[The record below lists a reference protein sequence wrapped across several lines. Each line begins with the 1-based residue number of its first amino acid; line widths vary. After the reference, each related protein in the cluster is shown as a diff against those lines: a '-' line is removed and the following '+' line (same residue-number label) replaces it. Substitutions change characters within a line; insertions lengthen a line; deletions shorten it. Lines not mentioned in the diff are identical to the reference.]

1 MSDSD
6 PGPGAGPAA
15 PAVRPDPFPEAV
27 AAVVGRWN
35 PQGMALLNTMTV
47 TGNHQAV
54 VRLIGPDDAN
64 TALLRA
70 ELSRFEPRIELSAP
84 ATDPAAAA
92 PGPVPPV
99 PGGAVSSAPGAAV
112 SAASGGAVISAPG
125 GAVTLLV
132 LDAGVV
138 IGAAELDLVRRL
150 RADGS
155 RVLLVLN
162 GTHAH
167 LDWQLV
173 RDRCAELLAAAGL
186 DCEIVPVSARLA
198 LAART
203 AGDSALL
210 DRSGIA
216 LLHARLAALT
226 TDAGTV
232 DTRRTAA
239 ATQVVGQTV
248 ERIAQEEALLA
259 AGSETELLRAERARL
274 IAERDS
280 GRAAA
285 VATLRAQ
292 INLARVDL
300 LTQVGHRVR
309 ALHAEARAELD
320 RLVRAGRAD
329 FPERLRS
336 AVAALTDTVD
346 RDIAAR
352 LTELRARAAA
362 ATPGA
367 ALPHQTPGFRHDP
380 APTMGPDPQ
389 PRGRGVEDHLMIVVG
404 ASAGVG
410 LGRLLVSPLALVPA
424 LDVATIPV
432 TLLLGAGAA
441 AWVVRARRHLADRD
455 HLRQW
460 VADAVANVKAQLEQ
474 RAVTA
479 LVEAETELS
488 DEMVR
493 AAADRMLEVDRRV
506 AELEA
511 ALRRASTGQP
521 GRLAACARDRQILE
535 QWVVDSGK

>member
-6 PGPGAGPAA
+6 PGPDSGLGPGATA
-15 PAVRPDPFPEAV
+15 PPISPGAPFPEPV
-27 AAVVGRWN
+27 AAVVRRWN
-35 PQGMALLNTMTV
+35 PQGMALLDTMTV
-47 TGNHQAV
+47 AGNNAE
-54 VRLIGPDDAN
+54 VRLLGPDDAN
-64 TALLRA
+64 TTLLRT
-70 ELSRFEPRIELSAP
+70 ELARFEPRIDLSMPP
-84 ATDPAAAA
+84 ADPAAAA
-92 PGPVPPV
+92 PG
-99 PGGAVSSAPGAAV
+99 S
-112 SAASGGAVISAPG
+112 
-125 GAVTLLV
+125 VTVLV

-138 IGAAELDLVRRL
+138 IGAAELDLVRRSTG
-150 RADGS
+150 AGS

-173 RDRCAELLAAAGL
+173 RDRSAELLAAAGL

-203 AGDSALL
+203 AADSALL
-210 DRSGIA
+210 DRSGLA
-216 LLHARLAALT
+216 VLHARLVALT
-226 TDAGTV
+226 TDTTTV
-232 DTRRTAA
+232 DARRAA
-239 ATQVVGQTV
+239 AAAQVVAQTLD
-248 ERIAQEEALLA
+248 RITQEHTALA
-259 AGSETELLRAERARL
+259 AGRETEMLRAERARL
-274 IAERDS
+274 LAERDG
-280 GRAAA
+280 GRAVA
-285 VATLRAQ
+285 VSALRAQ
-292 INLARVDL
+292 LNLARMDL

-309 ALHAEARAELD
+309 ALHAEARTELD
-320 RLVRAGRAD
+320 KLDRAGRAG

-352 LTELRARAAA
+352 LTELRARAAV
-362 ATPGA
+362 ATPATG
-367 ALPHQTPGFRHDP
+367 TPDRAPGYRHDP
-380 APTMGPDPQ
+380 APTLGPDPQ

-432 TLLLGAGAA
+432 ALLLGAGAA
-441 AWVVRARRHLADRD
+441 AWVVRARRQLADRD

-460 VADAVANVKAQLEQ
+460 VVDAIANVKAQLEQ

-488 DEMVR
+488 DEMAR
-493 AAADRMLEVDRRV
+493 SAADRMLAVDRRV
-506 AELEA
+506 AELET
-511 ALRRASTGQP
+511 ALRRATAGQP

-535 QWVVDSGK
+535 QWSPDSGN